1 MSVRISDKSLVMVTI
16 GVFRVTKIMQNWT
29 KTDFSKLDQNK
40 KGLCKTYPKQLFCHW
55 ANRAPTQPKHTR
67 YTISKLIP
75 TLGYFLNSVDTNCT
89 VTLPNTSVYL
99 LCLSPFLSFVFFTP
113 SPPPPAQNM
122 AKDKRKAELDE
133 TQHLVKC
140 ASHSSTNPE
149 AQ

>member
-75 TLGYFLNSVDTNCT
+75 NLGYFLNSVDTNCA
-89 VTLPNTSVYL
+89 VTLPNTRVYL
-99 LCLSPFLSFVFFTP
+99 LHLSPFFIFRL
-113 SPPPPAQNM
+113 
-122 AKDKRKAELDE
+122 L
-133 TQHLVKC
+133 
-140 ASHSSTNPE
+140 HSITTTTSS
-149 AQ
+149 